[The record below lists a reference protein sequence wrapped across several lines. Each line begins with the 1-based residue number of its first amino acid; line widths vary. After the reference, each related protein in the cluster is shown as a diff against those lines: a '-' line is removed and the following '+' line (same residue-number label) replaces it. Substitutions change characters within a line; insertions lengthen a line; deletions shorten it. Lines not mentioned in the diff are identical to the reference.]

1 MSEHIDSYEGPSGD
15 GALVRLLYPAP
26 AERRTGAIIK
36 WWEKRRLPYNL
47 IVGAS
52 GVATLGAH
60 WLVHG
65 LVPGIF
71 GDVVAI
77 GLFANVAYTVG
88 SVVEVTANKIW
99 DKKMLPVGPM
109 LFRQGVLFS
118 VGIAFV
124 LPMIIITIGAIAKT
138 LGWIFAG

>member
-15 GALVRLLYPAP
+15 GALVRLLYPTH

-52 GVATLGAH
+52 GLVTLGLHA
-60 WLVHG
+60 LVYG
-65 LVPGIF
+65 LQG
-71 GDVVAI
+71 GTLVAV
-77 GLFANVAYTVG
+77 GAVAVMANVAYTLG
-88 SVVEVTANKIW
+88 SIVEVTANRLW
-99 DKKMLPVGPM
+99 GRQVLPVGPL

-118 VGIAFV
+118 VGLTFV
-124 LPMIIITIGAIAKT
+124 LPTIIITIGVIAKT
-138 LGWIFAG
+138 LGWIVAG